1 MFKMFATFSFSLLES
16 SRGTEYRGLIC
27 VYMWTGATPEDI
39 HIIIP
44 CVCVCVLLCVVL
56 PSDSP
61 PCSWLKPAGAVTPL
75 PHWSE
80 VEPAPGLKRLE
91 ETRTRLR
98 RDFGRME

>member
-1 MFKMFATFSFSLLES
+1 MCICGQELHLRTSTLS
-16 SRGTEYRGLIC
+16 YR
-27 VYMWTGATPEDI
+27 A
-39 HIIIP
+39 

-91 ETRTRLR
+91 ETRTKLQ